1 MMKEK
6 IVGTLSAG
14 MSSMKKG
21 IQSGVDSCKLE
32 GKISEQHHL
41 IKKLK
46 KEIGNLV
53 TQRLDAGDEMSPE
66 IRERYQAILE
76 AKAEI
81 ECLEKS
87 RKVVKV
93 VCPGCGHKTSVKMNY
108 CGKCGALLKTEVD
121 MFEEQVIEN
130 ELFEEGEE

>member
-53 TQRLDAGDEMSPE
+53 IQRLDAGDEMCPE
-66 IRERYQAILE
+66 IMERYQAILV

-81 ECLEKS
+81 ECLEKG

-93 VCPGCGHKTSVKMNY
+93 VCPGCGHKVNAK
-108 CGKCGALLKTEVD
+108 
-121 MFEEQVIEN
+121 
-130 ELFEEGEE
+130 